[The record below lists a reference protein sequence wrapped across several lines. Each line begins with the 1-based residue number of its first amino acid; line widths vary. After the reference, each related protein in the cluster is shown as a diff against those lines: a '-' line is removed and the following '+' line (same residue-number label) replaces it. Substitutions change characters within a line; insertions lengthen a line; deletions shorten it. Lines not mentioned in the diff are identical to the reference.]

1 MQKVDLYELFGAETL
16 QDDEQ
21 AQADGWATIA
31 GLCLA
36 CFGAGALATVAVALV
51 LWRFM

>member
-31 GLCLA
+31 AFGLL

-51 LWRFM
+51 LSRFM